1 MRNINRAIAGV
12 FAGAGALLL
21 IHNGYISEG
30 AILLATMLSFFVG
43 EQNGK
48 TNVTTKIVSEL
59 TLKLQ
64 EALREIEESG
74 KRQG

>member
-21 IHNGYISEG
+21 IYKGYITEG
-30 AILLATMLSFFVG
+30 ALILMGMLSFFVG

-48 TNVTTKIVSEL
+48 RQK
-59 TLKLQ
+59 
-64 EALREIEESG
+64 EIGPSS
-74 KRQG
+74 